1 MVETEINSLLN
12 EGVTSGEQSQ
22 ASISDDEY
30 QAMLAEIDINKAPKP
45 VASAAP
51 TAKPTEQVS
60 ESDDSSSSDLM
71 EGSKVLSV
79 ETGKASY
86 YTDTRVAAPGEKF
99 DGNAL
104 AAAHKT
110 LPFGSLV
117 RVTNEKNGKQ
127 VVVRIN
133 DRGPYIKGRVIDLTH
148 AAAREIDMMK
158 SGVVPVKLEVLRLGK

>member
-1 MVETEINSLLN
+1 
-12 EGVTSGEQSQ
+12 
-22 ASISDDEY
+22 
-30 QAMLAEIDINKAPKP
+30 
-45 VASAAP
+45 
-51 TAKPTEQVS
+51 
-60 ESDDSSSSDLM
+60 M